1 MSNNYTLIFTDSAG
15 LEHEIAE
22 FDRPSA
28 EDFEYIDKFI
38 KTLKEDVR
46 RKVTFA
52 SEYAGDDD
60 FLDDYWD
67 EDFED
72 FDEDDMDDEDFD
84 DHDHVPK
91 LEDLLNLNYIENS
104 FKLYEEYYA

>member
-1 MSNNYTLIFTDSAG
+1 MSNNYTLIFTDYAG
-15 LEHEIAE
+15 FEHEIVE

-46 RKVTFA
+46 RKVEFV
-52 SEYAGDDD
+52 SEYADQAS
-60 FLDDYWD
+60 DDYWD
-67 EDFED
+67 EDFEEI
-72 FDEDDMDDEDFD
+72 DEDDMDDEDFD
-84 DHDHVPK
+84 DHVPK

-104 FKLYEEYYA
+104 FKLYEEYHA